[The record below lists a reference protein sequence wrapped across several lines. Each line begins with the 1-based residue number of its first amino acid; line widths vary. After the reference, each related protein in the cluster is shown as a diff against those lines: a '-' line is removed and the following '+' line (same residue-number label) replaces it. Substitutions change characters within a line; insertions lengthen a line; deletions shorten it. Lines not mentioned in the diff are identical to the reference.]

1 MLILFNVIDYFQLLR
16 DMIKVFPLIKKNLFI
31 KLTKKTS
38 TKVICVIELLIKI
51 FPVYHGNIF
60 KRFLFLIPIQ
70 VTEPLPAAV
79 LSPADL

>member
-16 DMIKVFPLIKKNLFI
+16 DMIKVFPLIKNPFYKVN
-31 KLTKKTS
+31 K

-60 KRFLFLIPIQ
+60 
-70 VTEPLPAAV
+70 
-79 LSPADL
+79 